1 MCVGGELNMGMPGG
15 LPALI
20 WAQVLWG
27 VTPWLYVMQRC
38 QVPSSW
44 MGPSHSCA
52 NGWLAQKGLLHPA
65 LAGGAPVISP
75 PAISATASPPA
86 M

>member
-20 WAQVLWG
+20 WAQLLWG
-27 VTPWLYVMQRC
+27 MRPPPSLYVMQRC

-52 NGWLAQKGLLHPA
+52 NG
-65 LAGGAPVISP
+65 
-75 PAISATASPPA
+75 
-86 M
+86 